1 MVGWGTDE
9 NRKIVKGISLELRAA
24 YGQRKHASY
33 RLVFT
38 SVGVGVGVV
47 MRSVDPYDLM
57 KTAF

>member
-33 RLVFT
+33 RLIFT
-38 SVGVGVGVV
+38 SVGVGVVI
-47 MRSVDPYDLM
+47 RSVDPYDLM